1 MKTTLLGL
9 FVLVL
14 ALAAGCG
21 PQNTTGSCLR
31 ADHSRCTDYS
41 ERADNVSEASD
52 ECVLN
57 GDSWSDGAC
66 VTTGYVGACRT
77 SSGDSV
83 ETVWSLDHS
92 RTATEIQ
99 SACVVANG
107 TFIAAA
113 AP

>member
-1 MKTTLLGL
+1 MKTLPFL
-9 FVLVL
+9 FAL
-14 ALAAGCG
+14 ALALVAGCR
-21 PQNTTGSCLR
+21 PQNATGSCLR

-41 ERADNVSEASD
+41 ERADYVSEASD

-57 GDSWSDGAC
+57 GDTWSDDPC
-66 VTTGYVGACRT
+66 STTGYVGACRT

-92 RTATEIQ
+92 RTSTEIQ

-107 TFIAAA
+107 TFIAASS
-113 AP
+113 P